1 MWITYSLGERRAG
14 DAYREK
20 EGRGV
25 VREERREDTMLQ
37 ERGGRKGK
45 QLRGR
50 ERLLSWRKEWGRRRK
65 KRRRRKGYSV
75 REMRK
80 KTWDGGK
87 RGNKVNCSKD
97 VEGKCS
103 SKWYK
108 TSMDMMIRNI

>member
-50 ERLLSWRKEWGRRRK
+50 ERLLSWRKEWEEEEKEEEEEERLLCQGNEEEDVGWRK
-65 KRRRRKGYSV
+65 
-75 REMRK
+75 
-80 KTWDGGK
+80 
-87 RGNKVNCSKD
+87 
-97 VEGKCS
+97 EGK
-103 SKWYK
+103 
-108 TSMDMMIRNI
+108 